1 MNLSK
6 VLVIALIAVVGIA
19 AATSA
24 TALGLLL
31 SDMSGGGGQA
41 VSNGVILTDYR
52 DYAVSGAQGYVLRN
66 AVITSATATVY
77 VVPSRIIVSLT
88 LETPVPYKNASKAY
102 EDVATRANELVSRLK
117 SIEGVIYIQTL
128 SVRLSPQY
136 EWTKEGR
143 IFKGY
148 VASYALIT
156 EVELSAAGK
165 VIAEA
170 VKVSTDSIKGISF
183 TVPKEEL
190 EKAREEALRA
200 AVRKV
205 QSKAQ
210 AIAEELN
217 ITLGKV
223 IYLTTGYSTPEYTLR
238 YVKELS
244 YSVEAGG
251 LPEVPIE
258 VGKGFPVTA
267 TVNAAFEIVEG

>member
-52 DYAVSGAQGYVLRN
+52 GYAVSGAQGYVLRN

-88 LETPVPYKNASKAY
+88 LETPVPYKNATKAY
-102 EDVATRANELVSRLK
+102 EDVATRANELVSKLK

-258 VGKGFPVTA
+258 VGKGFPVIA

>member
-6 VLVIALIAVVGIA
+6 VLIIALIAVVGIA

-52 DYAVSGAQGYVLRN
+52 GYAVSGAQGYVLRN

-88 LETPVPYKNASKAY
+88 LETPVPYKNATKAY

-143 IFKGY
+143 VFKGY

-205 QSKAQ
+205 HGKAQ

>member
-143 IFKGY
+143 VFKGY

-205 QSKAQ
+205 HGKAQ
-210 AIAEELN
+210 AVAEELN

>member
-143 IFKGY
+143 VFKGY

>member
-52 DYAVSGAQGYVLRN
+52 GYAVSGAQGYVLRN

-88 LETPVPYKNASKAY
+88 LETPVPYKNATKAY

-143 IFKGY
+143 VFKGY

-205 QSKAQ
+205 HGKAQ